1 MYIGGS
7 PLWKQSISIPFR
19 PPQDDFTPPNLEQ
32 VRDDVTFTLFDEV
45 FENDSQIGGD
55 LEQCIFVYF
64 QVLPYYMEHIY
75 EGYLEGESTERIEKR
90 YLASFSVP
98 FLTIYQ
104 EGKVEGVFRLDT
116 PPLNF
121 GYENVASI
129 LARSDAMAASS
140 AAEDIV
146 SFDEAPPA
154 EVDPS
159 ITGTVIS
166 SLSYAAKALADCWK
180 KRFFETQ
187 F

>member
-1 MYIGGS
+1 MTLKEEVSRKSCYFILAIFS
-7 PLWKQSISIPFR
+7 SLILYVYNE
-19 PPQDDFTPPNLEQ
+19 NL
-32 VRDDVTFTLFDEV
+32 
-45 FENDSQIGGD
+45 
-55 LEQCIFVYF
+55 
-64 QVLPYYMEHIY
+64 Y

-140 AAEDIV
+140 AAEDLV
-146 SFDEAPPA
+146 SFDEAPPT

-166 SLSYAAKALADCWK
+166 SLSFAAKALADCWK
-180 KRFFETQ
+180 KRFEIQ
-187 F
+187 FRLHLSLLAQLS